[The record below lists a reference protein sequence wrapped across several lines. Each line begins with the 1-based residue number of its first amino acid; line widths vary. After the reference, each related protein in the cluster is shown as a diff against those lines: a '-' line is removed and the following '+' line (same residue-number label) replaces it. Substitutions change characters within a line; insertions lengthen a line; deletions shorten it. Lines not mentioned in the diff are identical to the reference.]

1 MKIIVDNKIPFIRE
15 AMANIDVQTVYVSGM
30 SISKEDLKDA
40 DAMIIRTRTHCDAE
54 LLEGSNVKFIAT
66 ATIGH
71 DHIDKN
77 YLEKQGIA
85 WTNCPGCNASSVG
98 QYIHSVMLV
107 MEEEKGL
114 NLKDMTFGIVG
125 VGNVGK
131 EVEKA
136 ISTFGCKIL
145 LNDPPREDSGEK
157 GFVSL
162 EQMAEE
168 CDVISFHT
176 PLTFE
181 GLHPTYH
188 LASNNFF
195 SSLTKRPLIINS
207 GRGEVVDNRA
217 LLYAME
223 KHLVSEAAIDTWEN
237 EPQIAIPL
245 LEKVFLGTPHIAG
258 YSADGKANATRMSLE
273 ALCRFFSIDAK
284 FSITP
289 PALPADFSPSDNP
302 TTLALQLYDPRRDSN
317 ALKAAPE
324 KFEFLRSNY
333 PLRREYV

>member
-1 MKIIVDNKIPFIRE
+1 MKIIIDDKIPFIRE
-15 AMANIDVQTVYVSGM
+15 AMASIDAQTVYLSGM
-30 SISKEDLKDA
+30 NITKADLKDA

-54 LLEGSNVKFIAT
+54 LLEGSSIKFIAT

-71 DHIDKN
+71 DHIDKA
-77 YLEKQGIA
+77 YLEKKGIV

-107 MEEEKGL
+107 MEEEKGFD
-114 NLKDMTFGIVG
+114 LKNMTFGIVG

-131 EVEKA
+131 EVAKA
-136 ISTFGCKIL
+136 VSSFGCKLL
-145 LNDPPREDSGEK
+145 LNDPPREEVGEK

-181 GLHPTYH
+181 GTHPTYH
-188 LASNNFF
+188 LASNSFF
-195 SSLTKRPLIINS
+195 SSLAKRPLIINS

-217 LLYAME
+217 LLYAMD
-223 KHLVSEAAIDTWEN
+223 KHLVSQAVIDTWEN
-237 EPQIAIPL
+237 EPHIALPL

-273 ALCRFFSIDAK
+273 ALCRFFSIEAK
-284 FSITP
+284 FSILP
-289 PALPADFSPSDNP
+289 PALPCDFLPSENP
-302 TTLALQLYDPRRDSN
+302 SKLALQLYDPRRDSN
-317 ALKAAPE
+317 ALKASPE
-324 KFEFLRSNY
+324 KFELLRSNY
-333 PLRREYV
+333 PLRREHI